1 MESQVNSRKIERKYF
16 WNKLG
21 KLAPVESAVDQQAD
35 IVDHVLV
42 RNEIEEF
49 GKVAARVIAH
59 VLELSNHLVSQTG
72 RNEG

>member
-1 MESQVNSRKIERKYF
+1 MKRKYL
-16 WNKLG
+16 WNELG

-49 GKVAARVIAH
+49 
-59 VLELSNHLVSQTG
+59 
-72 RNEG
+72 